1 MQAFFKTKKGYNKIM
16 KLIEAVPNIS
26 DGKNTSVIAQVVA
39 AANCVP
45 GVRVL
50 NVDSNADANRTVIT
64 LAGAPGAVAQSAF
77 HLIRKAAELIDMRTH
92 TGAHPRLGAVDVC
105 PLVPVQDISLEE
117 TAQLAEKLAR
127 RVASELNIP
136 IYLYEE
142 NAHTNERKNLA
153 FIRRGEYES
162 LPQKLRELPPDFG
175 PKTWSES
182 VAKTGATVIGARKF
196 LIAFNMS
203 LDTQNV
209 AVACEIAAQLR
220 ERGGGLKCVK
230 AIGWYMPAYRCA
242 QVSCNL
248 TDFTQTGLADVFETC
263 KQLADERGAQITAGE
278 LIGLIPQAALLQAGK
293 FYAPG
298 EKNSTA
304 LINAAV
310 ENLLL
315 NNLRPFDARERVLE
329 KVLEM

>member
-1 MQAFFKTKKGYNKIM
+1 MQ
-16 KLIEAVPNIS
+16 LLEAVPNIS
-26 DGKNTSVIAQVVA
+26 EGRNTALIACVVA
-39 AANCVP
+39 AANSVP
-45 GVRVL
+45 GARVL
-50 NVDSNADANRTVIT
+50 HTDSNADANRSVIT
-64 LAGAPGAVAQSAF
+64 LAGEPHAVVQSVF
-77 HLIRKAAELIDMRTH
+77 ELIRAATRLIDMRKH
-92 TGAHPRLGAVDVC
+92 HGVHPRLGAVDVC
-105 PLVPVQDISLEE
+105 PLAPVREISLQE
-117 TAQLAEKLAR
+117 TARLAEKLAR

-142 NAHTNERKNLA
+142 NARTDERKNLA

-162 LPQKLRELPPDFG
+162 LPEKLRTLPPDFG
-175 PKTWSES
+175 PQSWSES

-203 LDTQNV
+203 LNTQDV
-209 AVACEIAAQLR
+209 AAARKIAAQLR

-230 AIGWYMPAYRCA
+230 AIGWDMPAYRCA

-248 TDFTQTGLADVFETC
+248 TDFTQTGLADVFEAC
-263 KQLADERGAQITAGE
+263 KTLADKHGLQIIAGE
-278 LIGLIPQAALLQAGK
+278 LIGLIPQDALLAAGR

-310 ENLLL
+310 ENLRLG
-315 NNLRPFDARERVLE
+315 NLHPFDVRERVLE
-329 KVLEM
+329 ELLKI